1 MIYDNIDWKLV
12 CAYLF
17 IICNINYYISN
28 FYETKEEKL
37 MPKKTEES
45 TKKVVSKKVNSSKR
59 SPKATSVVKKTPEKK
74 TTTKSKSATKVPAKS
89 KSTTSKKK
97 TTKSTVAKKSKLNS
111 TKTSNIIEY
120 YDLPYKYNKTVVKIL
135 SQTPKTLFVYW
146 EISDEDSKK
155 FIESFGNDFFN
166 KTVPVL
172 IVNNITKNYSF
183 EIQINDFANSW
194 YFDISDDKC
203 KYTVELGRR
212 PISTEIFIP
221 NNYVYIASSNKIEA
235 PNGHILF
242 DKSQKAIYF
251 RNTKT
256 NETYSKNIANLHFM
270 KYINKI
276 YNVSDFYKKIY
287 KDENIFDINNPT
299 SDFK

>member
-12 CAYLF
+12 YAYIF

-37 MPKKTEES
+37 MPKKTEEQ
-45 TKKVVSKKVNSSKR
+45 TKKVVSKKVNSTRKSTKT
-59 SPKATSVVKKTPEKK
+59 TSVVKKTPAKK
-74 TTTKSKSATKVPAKS
+74 ATTKASTKS

-97 TTKSTVAKKSKLNS
+97 TTKTTVAKKSNFNS
-111 TKTSNIIEY
+111 NQLSNIIEY
-120 YDLPYKYNKTVVKIL
+120 YDLPYKYNKTIVKIL
-135 SQTPKTLFVYW
+135 AQTPKTLFVYW

-155 FIESFGNDFFN
+155 FAQSFGGDFFN

-172 IVNNITKNYSF
+172 IVTNTTKNYSF

-194 YFDISDDKC
+194 YFDVNDEKC

-212 PISTEIFIP
+212 PIPSEISVP
-221 NNYVYIASSNKIEA
+221 NNYVYVASSNKIEA

-242 DKSQKAIYF
+242 DKTQKAIYF

-256 NETYSKNIANLHFM
+256 NETYSKDIANLYFM
-270 KYINKI
+270 KYMNKI
-276 YNVSDFYKKIY
+276 YNISDVYKKIY

>member
-12 CAYLF
+12 CAYIF

-45 TKKVVSKKVNSSKR
+45 TKKVVSKKVNSTKSTKT
-59 SPKATSVVKKTPEKK
+59 TSVVKKTPVKK
-74 TTTKSKSATKVPAKS
+74 AATKASTKS

-97 TTKSTVAKKSKLNS
+97 TTKTTVAKKSNLNS
-111 TKTSNIIEY
+111 KQNSNMIEY
-120 YDLPYKYNKTVVKIL
+120 YDLPYKYNKTIVKIL
-135 SQTPKTLFVYW
+135 AQTPKTLFVYW
-146 EISDEDSKK
+146 EISDEDCKK
-155 FIESFGNDFFN
+155 FSQSFGEDFFS

-172 IVNNITKNYSF
+172 IVTNTTKNYSF

-194 YFDISDDKC
+194 YFDVNDEKC

-212 PISTEIFIP
+212 SISTEITIP
-221 NNYVYIASSNKIEA
+221 NNYVYVASSNKIES

-242 DKSQKAIYF
+242 DKAQKAIYF

-256 NETYSKNIANLHFM
+256 NETYSKDIAKLHFM
-270 KYINKI
+270 KYMNKI
-276 YNVSDFYKKIY
+276 YNVSDVYKKIY